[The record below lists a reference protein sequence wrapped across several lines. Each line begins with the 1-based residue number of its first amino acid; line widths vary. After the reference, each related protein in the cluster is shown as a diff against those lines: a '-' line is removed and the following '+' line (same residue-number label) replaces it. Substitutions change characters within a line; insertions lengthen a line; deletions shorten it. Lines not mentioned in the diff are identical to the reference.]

1 MRRIAEKFAN
11 EGYDKD
17 VMEAAICLNTPE
29 SAEVLSF
36 VTGGSHWALKR
47 NNPTVTFPLPISN
60 ILRTYYNEQNPHCS
74 PDDAAARLAALPQYS
89 KSLYVRYV
97 MDANKIKAF
106 FSTLKAKKVNGVVP
120 EQGEVTEAAEGYKQ
134 WITVGDMKQEYSRRV
149 AAGTMKKL
157 LRQPNNKYGWAMALE
172 LNDMQ
177 LSSVITNNMEEI
189 VHAEGVADGIA
200 EDSVDGELD
209 REGDLD
215 AEAENLDPEAA
226 PSDAHLEHDLL
237 GDDSK

>member
-1 MRRIAEKFAN
+1 MCRIAEKFVN

-17 VMEAAICLNTPE
+17 VMEAAICFNTPE

-36 VTGGSHWALKR
+36 VTGGRHWALKR

-120 EQGEVTEAAEGYKQ
+120 EQGEVT
-134 WITVGDMKQEYSRRV
+134 VR
-149 AAGTMKKL
+149 
-157 LRQPNNKYGWAMALE
+157 
-172 LNDMQ
+172 
-177 LSSVITNNMEEI
+177 
-189 VHAEGVADGIA
+189 
-200 EDSVDGELD
+200 
-209 REGDLD
+209 
-215 AEAENLDPEAA
+215 
-226 PSDAHLEHDLL
+226 
-237 GDDSK
+237 